1 MASEQQSRE
10 ELDEKARR
18 GETVVPGGT
27 GGKSLQA
34 QENLAEGI
42 SCMYEGRSKGGN
54 TRKDQLGS
62 EGYQEMGRK
71 GGMSTADES
80 GGERA
85 QREGVKLDDS
95 KYTTKS

>member
-34 QENLAEGI
+34 QENLAEG
-42 SCMYEGRSKGGN
+42 RSKGGH

-80 GGERA
+80 GGDRA
-85 QREGVKLDDS
+85 QREGVKLDES